1 MFLPSSI
8 IVVVQSISCCD
19 TMSCSTSAFLSFAIS
34 QSYSNSHPLSQ
45 CCRPIISSSV
55 APFSSCLQSFPTSVS
70 FPRNQLCIS
79 GGQSPGASAS
89 ILPMNIQGWFPLGLN
104 GLISL
109 QPKGLSR
116 VFSSTTI
123 KSISSLELSL
133 FYGPTVTS
141 VHDYWKN
148 HSFDYM
154 DLCQQSDV
162 FAY

>member
-8 IVVVQSISCCD
+8 IVVVQLIRCCD
-19 TMSCSTSAFLSFAIS
+19 TMSCSTSAFLSFTIS
-34 QSYSNSHPLSQ
+34 QSYSNSHPLTQ
-45 CCRPIISSSV
+45 CCYPIISSSV
-55 APFSSCLQSFPTSVS
+55 APFSSCLQSFSTLMS
-70 FPRNQLCIS
+70 FPVNQLCTK

-89 ILPMNIQGWFPLGLN
+89 VLSMNIQGWFPLGLN
-104 GLISL
+104 SLISL

-141 VHDYWKN
+141 IHDYWKN
-148 HSFDYM
+148 HSFDYIY
-154 DLCQQSDV
+154 LCQQSDV

>member
-34 QSYSNSHPLSQ
+34 QSCSNSHPLSQ
-45 CCRPIISSSV
+45 CCHPIISSSV